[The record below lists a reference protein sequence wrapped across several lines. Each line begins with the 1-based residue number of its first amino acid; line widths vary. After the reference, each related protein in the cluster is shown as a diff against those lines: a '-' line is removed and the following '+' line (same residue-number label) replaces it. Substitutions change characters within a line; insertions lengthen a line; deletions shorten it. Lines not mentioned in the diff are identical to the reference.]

1 MLKQFAKIKK
11 IQHFI
16 AENQL
21 YFESFVCKKMMEIGW
36 HTQTATH
43 TSLNI
48 TFTHILVLANKCFTQ
63 KLDFSICV
71 TRNGT
76 WECKTF

>member
-21 YFESFVCKKMMEIGW
+21 YFESFVCKKNDG
-36 HTQTATH
+36 
-43 TSLNI
+43 NR
-48 TFTHILVLANKCFTQ
+48 LAYT
-63 KLDFSICV
+63 DSY
-71 TRNGT
+71 TY
-76 WECKTF
+76 